1 MPSFT
6 KAGIMMRYSI
16 CIVFSV
22 CLLIPSCS
30 KDEGGEP
37 YVPIAEISA
46 TETELIPDKVTK
58 SVTVTLQ
65 FSNLSIID
73 YLLVTKSG
81 GTAYSERIE
90 GDELS
95 PSYQYRYTIQASDP
109 ESFRL
114 LLKAVYMDGNLSK
127 ELALDID
134 NRWGFFIRSVDRV
147 ARVTGTS
154 MTGEIFPSPN
164 NTPLEWNVGG
174 TDLGI

>member
-1 MPSFT
+1 
-6 KAGIMMRYSI
+6 MRYSI
-16 CIVFSV
+16 RIACAV
-22 CLLIPSCS
+22 CLLIAASS
-30 KDEGGEP
+30 KDESGEP
-37 YVPIAEISA
+37 YVPIDEISA

-58 SVTVTLQ
+58 SVTATLQ
-65 FSNLSIID
+65 FSNLNTID

-90 GDELS
+90 RNELS

-109 ESFRL
+109 ESLRL
-114 LLKAVYMDGNLSK
+114 LFKAVYMDGNLSK